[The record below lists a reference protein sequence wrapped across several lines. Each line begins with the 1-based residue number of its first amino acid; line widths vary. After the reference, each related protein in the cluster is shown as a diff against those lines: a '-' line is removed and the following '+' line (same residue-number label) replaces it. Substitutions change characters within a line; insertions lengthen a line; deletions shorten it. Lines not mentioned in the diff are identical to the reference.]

1 MRIVIGGATRLG
13 AILAGQLIENDHE
26 VVIIDQDSHRLEELA
41 EHLDCGMIHGD
52 ASHPSTLR
60 EAAGDSNDVLVALT
74 DSDEDNVLCALVGR
88 SIGFNR
94 VIPRIGETEL
104 GAICEELGL
113 EDFIASDDALAA
125 SLLAS
130 IEEDTSPDREAPLSG
145 DFRITAF
152 DVAGDLEGRRL
163 GDIDLGEKV
172 RVIALHREQGDS
184 FADAEIELERGDR
197 VMLIGGREP
206 LREARQKLAELDGTA
221 AREEGKGQ

>member
-130 IEEDTSPDREAPLSG
+130 IEEDRSPGHESPLSG
-145 DFRITAF
+145 NFRITAF
-152 DVAGDLEGRRL
+152 DAEGGLEGRKL
-163 GDIDLGEKV
+163 DDIDLGNKV
-172 RVIALHREQGDS
+172 RFIALHREEGDH
-184 FADAEIELERGDR
+184 FADADIELQRGDR
-197 VMLIGGREP
+197 LMLIGGREA
-206 LREARQKLAELDGTA
+206 LREARDRLAELDKTA
-221 AREEGKGQ
+221 EDESEDR